1 MVDSYLEAHTQLFE
15 AIRKEAWDLH
25 KSAGQFYDNTLP
37 YGHHLSMVADMA
49 KKYLDIILAKEEDI
63 VPVVFAAYFHDSI
76 EDARQSYNDV
86 TKTAKKYMNDEQA
99 FMAAE
104 IVFALTNEKG
114 RTRKERANN
123 HYYEGIRNTP
133 YAPFVKLCDRM
144 ANVTYSIS
152 GNSKLN
158 NRMHEV
164 YRSEWPLF
172 IEKITSEQKDL
183 CFQLPKEMIDDAEK
197 LIMM

>member
-25 KSAGQFYDNTLP
+25 KNVGQFYDNTLP

-86 TKTAKKYMNDEQA
+86 TKTAKKYMNDEQT

>member
-25 KSAGQFYDNTLP
+25 KNVGQFYDNTLP

-63 VPVVFAAYFHDSI
+63 VPIVFAAYFHDSI